1 MGLKHEKV
9 RAALREFT
17 RPDPHVLS
25 GTVSNVDESEYTCTV
40 TLANEH
46 VIEEVQLK
54 ALRGINTGMVI
65 VPEDGSYV
73 QILRLEG
80 AGAPDYLVI
89 AAEKIKK
96 QVTTINGTILTIDE
110 NGYNVSRGGES
121 LTKILTAL
129 LTALIEQTFSNG
141 AGTTTPSSKLADLQD
156 LQTRLNNLLT

>member
-9 RAALREFT
+9 RAAIREFT
-17 RPDPHVLS
+17 MPDPHVLS
-25 GTVSNVDESEYTCTV
+25 GTVSNVDESEYICTV

-54 ALRGINTGMVI
+54 ALRGINTGTVI

-121 LTKILTAL
+121 LTKILSTL
-129 LTALIEQTFSNG
+129 LTVLQAMTFTNG
-141 AGTTTPSSKLADLQD
+141 AGTTSVANNVSQINDIA
-156 LQTRLNNLLT
+156 TRLNNLLT